1 MLLSPRS
8 FCIINDIHSR
18 PGSAGWITMGKLTVT
33 IFSNLAQVF
42 LFGTGLFY
50 FLLSFRGFWR
60 GQRTAAAGKR
70 LRFALLL
77 PAHNEEGVVGLAV
90 ESLAGL
96 NYPRELFDIF
106 VVADHCTDG
115 TVRAAAA
122 AGAKVL
128 EHSGP
133 GLKAGKGRAM
143 KWATAEI
150 LAGGNYDAFCYFDAD
165 SLAHPA
171 FLEAMNARLA
181 AGDIAI
187 QGRQLAKN
195 TGCLL
200 AKILA
205 SGHYITNRL
214 FQLPKQALGLS
225 ATLHGK
231 GMCFTAEI
239 ARKHHWDETCLT
251 EDLEMQMRL
260 IRHGVR
266 ISWAGDAVVYD
277 EEPET
282 LSQYMCRTIRW
293 TRGSL
298 DTARRHLPG
307 LLSRALGRGDIRAF
321 EGALYC
327 AQTYRF
333 VVVTL
338 GAALLWF
345 SRDSFN
351 LVLWLYGQLPGMEH
365 TMKALSLVPLFFYP
379 ATALVIEKARP
390 DLAAAYFLQ
399 PLLGILRL
407 PIFVAGVL
415 RGTDFWGRTEHTSRV
430 AIADLV
436 D

>member
-1 MLLSPRS
+1 MWKL
-8 FCIINDIHSR
+8 II
-18 PGSAGWITMGKLTVT
+18 ATL
-33 IFSNLAQVF
+33 SNLAQVF
-42 LFGTGLFY
+42 LLVTGLLY
-50 FLLSFRGFWR
+50 FLMSFRGFWR
-60 GQRTAAAGKR
+60 IKKPARPETR
-70 LRFALLL
+70 RRFALLL

-96 NYPRELFDIF
+96 KYPRELFDIF

-115 TVRAAAA
+115 TVRAAAG
-122 AGAKVL
+122 AGARVL
-128 EHSGP
+128 EHAGP
-133 GLKAGKGRAM
+133 GLKAGKGRAL
-143 KWATAEI
+143 KWATEKI
-150 LAGGNYDAFCYFDAD
+150 LDAGNYDALCYFDAD
-165 SLAHPA
+165 SLAHPG
-171 FLEAMNARLA
+171 FLEAMNAHLA
-181 AGDIAI
+181 AGAEVL

-205 SGHYITNRL
+205 SGHFVTNRF
-214 FQLPKQALGLS
+214 FQLPKAALGLS

-231 GMCFTAEI
+231 GMCFTAAI
-239 ARKHHWDETCLT
+239 ARKFHWDETCLT

-266 ISWAGDAVVYD
+266 IYWAPDAIVYD

-307 LLSRALGRGDIRAF
+307 LAARALGRGDLRAF
-321 EGALYC
+321 EGGLYC

-333 VVVTL
+333 VIVAA
-338 GAALLWF
+338 GAALVWYT
-345 SRDSFN
+345 RDSFN
-351 LVLWLYGQLPGMEH
+351 LVVWLYGALPGMEH
-365 TMKALSLVPLFFYP
+365 AMKALSLVPLLLYP
-379 ATALVIEKARP
+379 AVALVMERASP

-399 PLLGILRL
+399 PLLGLLRL
-407 PIFVAGVL
+407 PIFVAGLL

>member
-1 MLLSPRS
+1 
-8 FCIINDIHSR
+8 
-18 PGSAGWITMGKLTVT
+18 MGKLTVT

-60 GQRTAAAGKR
+60 GQRTAAAVER
-70 LRFALLL
+70 RRFALLL

-195 TGCLL
+195 TSCLL

-205 SGHYITNRL
+205 SGHYITNRF

-231 GMCFTAEI
+231 GMCFTSEI
-239 ARKHHWDETCLT
+239 ARKYHWDETCLT

-407 PIFVAGVL
+407 PIFVAGLL

>member
-1 MLLSPRS
+1 
-8 FCIINDIHSR
+8 
-18 PGSAGWITMGKLTVT
+18 MGKLVIATL
-33 IFSNLAQVF
+33 SNLAQVF
-42 LFGTGLFY
+42 LFVTGFFY
-50 FLLSFRGFWR
+50 FLLSLRGFWP
-60 GQRTAAAGKR
+60 GKQPAR
-70 LRFALLL
+70 VKARRRFALLL

-96 NYPRELFDIF
+96 KYPRELFDIF

-115 TVRAAAA
+115 TARA
-122 AGAKVL
+122 AGAAGARVL
-128 EHSGP
+128 EHAGP
-133 GLKAGKGRAM
+133 GFKAGKGRAL
-143 KWATAEI
+143 KWATEEI
-150 LAGGNYDAFCYFDAD
+150 LGTGDAARPAGAPYDAFCYFDAD
-165 SLAHPA
+165 SLAHPG
-171 FLEAMNARLA
+171 FLEAMNAQLA
-181 AGDIAI
+181 AGAEVL

-205 SGHYITNRL
+205 AGHLVSNRF
-214 FQLPKQALGLS
+214 FQLPKEALGLS

-231 GMCFTAEI
+231 GMCFTAGI
-239 ARKHHWDETCLT
+239 ARKFHWDETCLT

-266 ISWAGDAVVYD
+266 IRWAQDAVVYD

-282 LSQYMCRTIRW
+282 LRQYLCRTIRW

-307 LLSRALGRGDIRAF
+307 LAARALRLGDARAF
-321 EGALYC
+321 EGALYS

-333 VVVTL
+333 VIVTL
-338 GAALLWF
+338 GAALLWS

-351 LVLWLYGQLPGMEH
+351 LLVWLYGRLPGMENA
-365 TMKALSLVPLFFYP
+365 MKALSLVPLLLYP
-379 ATALVIEKARP
+379 AVALLIERASP
-390 DLAAAYFLQ
+390 DLVAAYFLQ

-407 PIFVAGVL
+407 PVFVAGVL
-415 RGTDFWGRTEHTSRV
+415 RGTDLWGRTEHTSRV

-436 D
+436 K

>member
-1 MLLSPRS
+1 
-8 FCIINDIHSR
+8 
-18 PGSAGWITMGKLTVT
+18 
-33 IFSNLAQVF
+33 
-42 LFGTGLFY
+42 
-50 FLLSFRGFWR
+50 
-60 GQRTAAAGKR
+60 
-70 LRFALLL
+70 
-77 PAHNEEGVVGLAV
+77 
-90 ESLAGL
+90 
-96 NYPRELFDIF
+96 
-106 VVADHCTDG
+106 
-115 TVRAAAA
+115 
-122 AGAKVL
+122 
-128 EHSGP
+128 
-133 GLKAGKGRAM
+133 
-143 KWATAEI
+143 
-150 LAGGNYDAFCYFDAD
+150 
-165 SLAHPA
+165 
-171 FLEAMNARLA
+171 
-181 AGDIAI
+181 
-187 QGRQLAKN
+187 
-195 TGCLL
+195 
-200 AKILA
+200 
-205 SGHYITNRL
+205 
-214 FQLPKQALGLS
+214 
-225 ATLHGK
+225 
-231 GMCFTAEI
+231 
-239 ARKHHWDETCLT
+239 
-251 EDLEMQMRL
+251 MRL

-307 LLSRALGRGDIRAF
+307 LAARALGRGDLRAF
-321 EGALYC
+321 EGGLYC

>member
-1 MLLSPRS
+1 MQ
-8 FCIINDIHSR
+8 
-18 PGSAGWITMGKLTVT
+18 KLILVT
-33 IFSNLAQVF
+33 ISNLAQVF
-42 LFGTGLFY
+42 LFATGLFY
-50 FLLSFRGFWR
+50 FFLSFRGFWR
-60 GQRTAAAGKR
+60 GEKPARAGER
-70 LRFALLL
+70 RRFALLL

-90 ESLAGL
+90 QSLAGIK
-96 NYPRELFDIF
+96 YPRELFDIY

-115 TVRAAAA
+115 TVRAAAD

-128 EHSGP
+128 EHAGP

-143 KWATAEI
+143 KWATEKI
-150 LAGGNYDAFCYFDAD
+150 LAAANYDALCYFDAD
-165 SLAHPA
+165 SLAHPG
-171 FLEAMNARLA
+171 FLEAMNASLA
-181 AGDIAI
+181 AGAEAI

-200 AKILA
+200 SKILA
-205 SGHYITNRL
+205 SGHYITNRF

-231 GMCFTAEI
+231 GMCFTAAV
-239 ARKHHWDETCLT
+239 ARKYHWDETCLT

-266 ISWAGDAVVYD
+266 ISWARDAIVYD

-307 LLSRALGRGDIRAF
+307 LFSRALRLGDIRAF

-327 AQTYRF
+327 SQTYRF
-333 VVVTL
+333 VIVTL
-338 GAALLWF
+338 AAGLVWYT
-345 SRDSFN
+345 RDSFN
-351 LVLWLYGQLPGMEH
+351 LLVWLYGRLPGMEH
-365 TMKALSLVPLFFYP
+365 TMKALSLVPLLLYP
-379 ATALVIEKARP
+379 AVALVIERARP

-399 PLLGILRL
+399 PLLGLLRL

-436 D
+436 E

>member
-1 MLLSPRS
+1 MWKL
-8 FCIINDIHSR
+8 II
-18 PGSAGWITMGKLTVT
+18 ATL
-33 IFSNLAQVF
+33 SNLAQVF
-42 LFGTGLFY
+42 LLVTGLLY
-50 FLLSFRGFWR
+50 FLMSFRGFWR
-60 GQRTAAAGKR
+60 IKKPARPETR
-70 LRFALLL
+70 RRFALLL

-96 NYPRELFDIF
+96 KYPRELFDIF

-115 TVRAAAA
+115 TVRAAAG
-122 AGAKVL
+122 AGARVL
-128 EHSGP
+128 EHAGP
-133 GLKAGKGRAM
+133 GLKAGKGRAL
-143 KWATAEI
+143 KWAAEKI
-150 LAGGNYDAFCYFDAD
+150 LAAGSYDALCYFDAD
-165 SLAHPA
+165 SLAHPG
-171 FLEAMNARLA
+171 FLEAMNAHLA
-181 AGDIAI
+181 AGAEVL

-205 SGHYITNRL
+205 SGHFVTNRF
-214 FQLPKQALGLS
+214 FQLPKAALGLS

-231 GMCFTAEI
+231 GMCFTAAI
-239 ARKHHWDETCLT
+239 ARKFHWDETCLT

-266 ISWAGDAVVYD
+266 IYWAQEAVVYD

-282 LSQYMCRTIRW
+282 LRQYLCRTIRW

-307 LLSRALGRGDIRAF
+307 LAARALGRGDLRAF
-321 EGALYC
+321 EGGLYC

-333 VVVTL
+333 VIVTA
-338 GAALLWF
+338 GAALVWF

-351 LVLWLYGQLPGMEH
+351 LVVWLYGALPGMEY
-365 TMKALSLVPLFFYP
+365 TMKALSLVPLLLYP
-379 ATALVIEKARP
+379 AVALVMERASP

>member
-1 MLLSPRS
+1 
-8 FCIINDIHSR
+8 
-18 PGSAGWITMGKLTVT
+18 MGKFILALL
-33 IFSNLAQVF
+33 SNLAQLF
-42 LFGTGLFY
+42 LFCTGIFYLF
-50 FLLSFRGFWR
+50 LSFRGFWR
-60 GQRTAAAGKR
+60 GRPVPPAAAR
-70 LRFALLL
+70 RRFALLL

-96 NYPRELFDIF
+96 KYPRELFDIF
-106 VVADHCTDG
+106 VAADHCTDG
-115 TVRAAAA
+115 TARAAAA
-122 AGAKVL
+122 AGARVL
-128 EHSGP
+128 EHDGP
-133 GLKAGKGRAM
+133 GLRAGKGRAL
-143 KWATAEI
+143 KWATEKIFA
-150 LAGGNYDAFCYFDAD
+150 AGNYDAFCYFDAD
-165 SLAHPA
+165 SLAHPD
-171 FLEAMNARLA
+171 FLEAMNAHLA
-181 AGDIAI
+181 AGAEAL

-205 SGHYITNRL
+205 SGHFITNRF

-231 GMCFTAEI
+231 GMCFTAEL
-239 ARKHHWDETCLT
+239 ARRHQWDETCLT

-266 ISWAGDAVVYD
+266 ISWAQDAIVYD

-282 LSQYMCRTIRW
+282 LRQYLCRTIRW

-307 LLSRALGRGDIRAF
+307 LAARALGRGDLRAF
-321 EGALYC
+321 EGGLYC
-327 AQTYRF
+327 SQTYRF
-333 VVVTL
+333 AVAAL

-351 LVLWLYGQLPGMEH
+351 LALWLYERLPGMEH
-365 TMKALSLVPLFFYP
+365 AMKALSLVPLLLYP
-379 ATALVIEKARP
+379 AVALVLERARP

-399 PLLGILRL
+399 PALGLLRL

-415 RGTDFWGRTEHTSRV
+415 RGTDLWGRTEHTSRV
-430 AIADLV
+430 AIADLAE
-436 D
+436 

>member
-1 MLLSPRS
+1 MWKFIL
-8 FCIINDIHSR
+8 
-18 PGSAGWITMGKLTVT
+18 IT
-33 IFSNLAQVF
+33 FSNLAQVF
-42 LFGTGLFY
+42 LFVTGLLY
-50 FLLSFRGFWR
+50 LLLSFRGFWQLKKPAR
-60 GQRTAAAGKR
+60 AQLRR
-70 LRFALLL
+70 RFALLL

-96 NYPRELFDIF
+96 KYPRELFEIF
-106 VVADHCTDG
+106 VAADHCTDG
-115 TVRAAAA
+115 TARAAAA
-122 AGAKVL
+122 AGARVL
-128 EHSGP
+128 EHAGP
-133 GLKAGKGRAM
+133 GLKAGKGRAL
-143 KWATAEI
+143 KWATEKI
-150 LAGGNYDAFCYFDAD
+150 LAAGIFDALCYFDAD
-165 SLAHPA
+165 SLAHPG
-171 FLEAMNARLA
+171 FLEAMNAHLA
-181 AGDIAI
+181 AGAEAL

-205 SGHYITNRL
+205 AGHIVSNRF
-214 FQLPKQALGLS
+214 FQLPKAALGLS

-231 GMCFTAEI
+231 GMCFTAAI
-239 ARKHHWDETCLT
+239 AGKFHWDETCLT

-266 ISWAGDAVVYD
+266 IHWAQDAVVYD

-282 LSQYMCRTIRW
+282 LRQYLCRTIRW

-307 LLSRALGRGDIRAF
+307 LAARALRRGDLRAF
-321 EGALYC
+321 EGALYS

-333 VVVTL
+333 AIVSL
-338 GAALLWF
+338 GAALVWF

-351 LVLWLYGQLPGMEH
+351 LVVWLYGALPGMEH
-365 TMKALSLVPLFFYP
+365 TMKALSLVPLLLYP
-379 ATALVIEKARP
+379 AAALVIERASP
-390 DLAAAYFLQ
+390 GLAAAYFLQ

-407 PIFVAGVL
+407 PVFVAGVL

-436 D
+436 E

>member
-1 MLLSPRS
+1 MGE
-8 FCIINDIHSR
+8 FII
-18 PGSAGWITMGKLTVT
+18 AL
-33 IFSNLAQVF
+33 FSNLAQAF
-42 LFGTGLFY
+42 LFGTGIFYLF
-50 FLLSFRGFWR
+50 LSFRGFWR
-60 GQRTAAAGKR
+60 GRKAPAAAER
-70 LRFALLL
+70 RRFALLL

-96 NYPRELFDIF
+96 KYPRELFDIF
-106 VVADHCTDG
+106 TVADHCTDG

-128 EHSGP
+128 EHTGP
-133 GLKAGKGRAM
+133 GLKAGKGRAL
-143 KWATAEI
+143 KWATEKI
-150 LAGGNYDAFCYFDAD
+150 LAAGNYDAFCYFDAD
-165 SLAHPA
+165 SLAHPD
-171 FLEAMNARLA
+171 FLEAMNAHLA
-181 AGDIAI
+181 EGAEAL

-205 SGHYITNRL
+205 SGHFITNRF

-231 GMCFTAEI
+231 GMCFTAEL
-239 ARKHHWDETCLT
+239 ARRHQWDETCLT

-266 ISWAGDAVVYD
+266 ISWARDAVVYD

-282 LSQYMCRTIRW
+282 LRQYLRRTIRW

-307 LLSRALGRGDIRAF
+307 LAARALGRGDLRAF
-321 EGALYC
+321 EGGLYC

-333 VVVTL
+333 AVAAL
-338 GAALLWF
+338 AAALLWY

-351 LVLWLYGQLPGMEH
+351 LALWLYGRLPGMEH
-365 TMKALSLVPLFFYP
+365 AMKALSLAPLLLYP
-379 ATALVIEKARP
+379 AVALVLERARP

-399 PLLGILRL
+399 PALGLLRL
-407 PIFVAGVL
+407 PIFVAGLL
-415 RGTDFWGRTEHTSRV
+415 RGTELWGRTEHTSRV

-436 D
+436 E